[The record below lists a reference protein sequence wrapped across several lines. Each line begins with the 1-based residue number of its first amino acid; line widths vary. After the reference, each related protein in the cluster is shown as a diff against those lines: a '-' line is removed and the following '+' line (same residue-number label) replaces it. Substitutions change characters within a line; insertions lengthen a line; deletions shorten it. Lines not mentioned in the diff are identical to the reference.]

1 MKIPCFSDML
11 VKLQCFFHRQYVRK
25 KCNFHHPVKSE
36 DPKCTP
42 QFSRSDLF
50 SELPHK
56 RRRRQYICF
65 PLFLPQRHHHCQQ
78 IAASLQFFRFA
89 GMNASTA
96 PGTFFCINRNFSIFS
111 FLYRFKQTTLNAF
124 SFYLFLTILKLSRL
138 KNRCIIFRM
147 KKTIQME
154 RIIFRRKR
162 FPQIYFS
169 CKISRY
175 SSSKLFLS
183 IKNPSFRRYIFFKS
197 IDKMRDS
204 YSVLRISQ
212 TKRLFFSTLNFTS
225 HFPYR
230 IP

>member
-1 MKIPCFSDML
+1 MP

-56 RRRRQYICF
+56 RRRRQYIRF
-65 PLFLPQRHHHCQQ
+65 PLFLPQRHHHRQQ

-89 GMNASTA
+89 GMNAPTA
-96 PGTFFCINRNFSIFS
+96 PGTFFCINRNFSIFF

-162 FPQIYFS
+162 FPQIYFLLQNIPIQFVKTFS
-169 CKISRY
+169 FHKKSLISP
-175 SSSKLFLS
+175 
-183 IKNPSFRRYIFFKS
+183 IHFFQK
-197 IDKMRDS
+197 
-204 YSVLRISQ
+204 Y
-212 TKRLFFSTLNFTS
+212 
-225 HFPYR
+225 
-230 IP
+230 